1 MSLPSD
7 PDQTGIEFAGVP
19 DSPDPT
25 GAILEEG
32 IPDTAGDGVES
43 TDDKADDGA
52 DEPDDADDDEPDA
65 ASAPG
70 DARPDWRDFSS
81 EILEPDQSQPFG
93 DKAPD
98 DLRD

>member
-19 DSPDPT
+19 ASPDPD

-32 IPDTAGDGVES
+32 IPD
-43 TDDKADDGA
+43 
-52 DEPDDADDDEPDA
+52 DADTAEPDA
-65 ASAPG
+65 AAAPG
-70 DARPDWRDFSS
+70 DAQPDWRDFSS
-81 EILEPDQSQPFG
+81 EILEPDEGQPFG

>member
-32 IPDTAGDGVES
+32 IPDTSGDGVER
-43 TDDKADDGA
+43 TDDGA

>member
-1 MSLPSD
+1 MENTMSLPSD

-19 DSPDPT
+19 ASPDPA

-32 IPDTAGDGVES
+32 IPDPSGEG
-43 TDDKADDGA
+43 DGA
-52 DEPDDADDDEPDA
+52 DEPDDADTAEPDA
-65 ASAPG
+65 AAAPG
-70 DARPDWRDFSS
+70 DAQPDWRDFSS
-81 EILEPDQSQPFG
+81 EILEPDEGQPFG

>member
-7 PDQTGIEFAGVP
+7 PDQNGFEFAGVP
-19 DSPDPT
+19 ASPDPA

-32 IPDTAGDGVES
+32 IPEQTGAGGES
-43 TDDKADDGA
+43 IDDGA
-52 DEPDDADDDEPDA
+52 DEPDDADTAAPDA
-65 ASAPG
+65 AAAPG
-70 DARPDWRDFSS
+70 DAQPDWRDFSS
-81 EILEPDQSQPFG
+81 EILEPDEGQPFG

>member
-7 PDQTGIEFAGVP
+7 PDQTAIEFAGVP
-19 DSPDPT
+19 ASPDPA

-32 IPDTAGDGVES
+32 IPNPSGEGDDGES
-43 TDDKADDGA
+43 ADDSTDDGA
-52 DEPDDADDDEPDA
+52 DEPDA
-65 ASAPG
+65 AAAPG

-81 EILEPDQSQPFG
+81 EILEPDEGQPFG